1 MGVRLKVGVIF
12 FVLFCFCSCKTSK
25 KKVKDEEYSYVQAYK
40 TSVLYGCLNEAT
52 NGNFQKFS
60 IENNDLGLAQESE
73 IIGKIEV
80 TEITNIGG
88 KLSKKIRVIDYSDYE
103 GRKPIFSDCVGFAF
117 SKEIDSVARKKFKE
131 FKKAKLRY
139 EYE

>member
-1 MGVRLKVGVIF
+1 MGVRLKIIIVF
-12 FVLFCFCSCKTSK
+12 FVLFCFYSCKTHK
-25 KKVKDEEYSYVQAYK
+25 KDIKSEEEYYVQAYK

-52 NGNFQKFS
+52 NENFQKFS
-60 IENNDLGLAQESE
+60 IENNDLGLAVPIAVLFHAE
-73 IIGKIEV
+73 
-80 TEITNIGG
+80 TEQATQVGRE
-88 KLSKKIRVIDYSDYE
+88 LSKKIRAIDYSDYE

-131 FKKAKLRY
+131 FKKGELRY